1 MPNYFYYLMDRTYR
15 LFDDN
20 LELFNSML
28 KDIASAK
35 RYVFIETYRF
45 GIGSIGE
52 KFRNALIKKA
62 KEGLRVKV
70 LIDGWGSNS
79 DTSFYTPLIEA
90 GVELRIYRK
99 LKFARTYFAKNH
111 CRNHRKLIIIDN
123 TISYIGSSNLTAYS
137 LNWRELNLRI
147 NEPTLTKLF
156 KNSFNESFRSYDKYS
171 LSKHSYKR
179 NQYYNSWI
187 FLQDVPNPYRQTI
200 KKKYEQMIDSA
211 EKEIIIESP
220 YFLPGY
226 KLRKKLCE
234 AVERGVNVIA
244 IMPYHSDVHLVDII
258 RRKYLGELHEGG
270 VTLRFFNQGNL
281 HAKCLMIDNDVFS
294 ISSANFDYRSF
305 RYQYEVAL
313 IGDEQKVLDPLRNH
327 IDITLSNC
335 QEFNY
340 ENWKKR
346 SRVEKFFEWILLPM
360 RYFL

>member
-1 MPNYFYYLMDRTYR
+1 MNSTFQ

-28 KDIASAK
+28 HDIESAK
-35 RYVFIETYRF
+35 KYVFLETYRF
-45 GIGSIGE
+45 GIGPIGE
-52 KFRNALIKKA
+52 KFRFALIKKA
-62 KEGLRVKV
+62 REGVRVKV

-79 DTSFYTPLIEA
+79 DISFFTPLIEA
-90 GVELRIYRK
+90 GVEFRIYKK
-99 LKFARTYFAKNH
+99 LKIDRSYFVKNH

-123 TISYIGSSNLTAYS
+123 AISYMGSSNLTSYS

-147 NEPTLTKLF
+147 NEQTLSRLF
-156 KNSFNESFRSYDKYS
+156 KNSFNESFRSYNKYS

-200 KKKYEQMIDSA
+200 KKKYEQMIDKA

-220 YFLPGY
+220 YFLPGH

-234 AVERGVNVIA
+234 AVQRSVNVII

-258 RRKYLGELHEGG
+258 RRKYLGELYEGG
-270 VTLRFFNQGNL
+270 VTLKFYDKGNL
-281 HAKCLMIDNDVFS
+281 HAKCLTIDNEIFS

-305 RYQYEVAL
+305 RYQYEIAL
-313 IGDEQKVLDPLRNH
+313 IGDEKSVLKSLINH
-327 IDITLSNC
+327 IDTTLYNC
-335 QEFNY
+335 KEFNY
-340 ENWKKR
+340 DNWKNR
-346 SRVEKFFEWILLPM
+346 SRVEKFAEWILLPI
-360 RYFL
+360 RYLL